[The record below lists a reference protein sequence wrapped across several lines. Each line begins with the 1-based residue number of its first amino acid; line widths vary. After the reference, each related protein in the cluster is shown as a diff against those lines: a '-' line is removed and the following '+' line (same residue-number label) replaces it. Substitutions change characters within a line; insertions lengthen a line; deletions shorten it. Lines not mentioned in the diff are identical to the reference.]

1 MYAHFFFN
9 FVYVIFFFSLG
20 KNKCGR
26 KLRHVNLSG
35 CVNISDVTL
44 KSLSNALGSLLNTTQ
59 DSLRERDRPVSD
71 GCCCRRQGTCGSL
84 QGQKKSALDFDSI
97 DQTLRDACDFVERE
111 LMACRLIHILEGG
124 SRLSPLL
131 EFSFLPAVMRDP
143 SRTLSLNHWS
153 KQKPGGSDQ
162 RKTSSST
169 DSWSLSVQGNQ
180 ELFPLQCAVTSRS
193 HYSGENQ
200 PRTFPSVDRNSVH
213 RTNASPERMCG
224 WDPHRTSSS
233 LGRGVPQEVCDN
245 GETDTPQRA
254 LLFLSLSGCSQ
265 ITDEGLRYEGGET
278 KFPTFH
284 VLPCSE

>member
-9 FVYVIFFFSLG
+9 YVYVIFCFSLG

-44 KSLSNALGSLLNTTQ
+44 KSLSNALGSLLNRTQ

-124 SRLSPLL
+124 SSLSPLL
-131 EFSFLPAVMRDP
+131 EFSFLPAVMRDQ
-143 SRTLSLNHWS
+143 SRTLSLNHGS
-153 KQKPGGSDQ
+153 KQKPGGSDR

-200 PRTFPSVDRNSVH
+200 PRTCPSVDRNSVH

-233 LGRGVPQEVCDN
+233 LGRGVPQEVCDI

-284 VLPCSE
+284 FLPCSE

>member
-1 MYAHFFFN
+1 MRISFLIL
-9 FVYVIFFFSLG
+9 YVIFFFSLG

-35 CVNISDVTL
+35 CVNITDVTL
-44 KSLSNALGSLLNTTQ
+44 QSVSNALGSLLNTTK
-59 DSLRERDRPVSD
+59 DSGRGRDGQVSD
-71 GCCCRRQGTCGSL
+71 GCCCRRQGTCGL
-84 QGQKKSALDFDSI
+84 PQGQKKSALDFDSV

-131 EFSFLPAVMRDP
+131 DLSFLPSVMRDQ

-153 KQKPGGSDQ
+153 KLKPGGSDQ
-162 RKTSSST
+162 RKTSSCT
-169 DSWSLSVQGNQ
+169 DSWSLSVLGNQ
-180 ELFPLQCAVTSRS
+180 ELFPLQCAVTNRSR
-193 HYSGENQ
+193 YSGENQ
-200 PRTFPSVDRNSVH
+200 PRTSPSVDRNSVH
-213 RTNASPERMCG
+213 RTNASPERVCG
-224 WDPHRTSSS
+224 LDPHRTNSSP
-233 LGRGVPQEVCDN
+233 GRGVPQEVCDN

-278 KFPTFH
+278 KSLTSH
-284 VLPCSE
+284 ILPCSE